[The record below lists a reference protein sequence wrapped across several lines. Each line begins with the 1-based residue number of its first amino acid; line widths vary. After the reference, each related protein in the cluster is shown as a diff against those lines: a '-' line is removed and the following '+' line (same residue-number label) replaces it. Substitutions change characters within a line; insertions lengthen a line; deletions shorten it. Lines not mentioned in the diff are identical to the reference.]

1 MRGEREMKGSGVEW
15 IGEIPMDWILPRVKD
30 NFAIISGSGFKEE
43 LQGIMDGECPICKAS
58 DISNAGHHLSCAANY
73 LSFRD
78 AKNAG
83 FSIIPK
89 GSIIFAKIGEA
100 MRKNNRTLT
109 VVDCCVDNNCQGL
122 VPKDINPEF
131 SYYLLTIVNMAWFD
145 NAGTIPCLNNQK
157 LRNSRFA
164 YPSPEEQQE
173 IVAYLDEKC
182 AAIDSAKERHT
193 QLIAKLEEYKKS
205 LIYNAVTGKIEC

>member
-1 MRGEREMKGSGVEW
+1 
-15 IGEIPMDWILPRVKD
+15 
-30 NFAIISGSGFKEE
+30 
-43 LQGIMDGECPICKAS
+43 MDGECPICKAS
-58 DISNAGHHLSCAANY
+58 DISNAGHHLSCAVNY

-78 AKNAG
+78 AKHAG

-100 MRKNNRTLT
+100 MRKNNRALT

-164 YPSPEEQQE
+164 YPSLSEQAE
-173 IVAYLDEKC
+173 IVTYLDKKC
-182 AAIDSAKERHT
+182 AAIDGAKERHQ

-205 LIYNAVTGKIEC
+205 LIYNAVTGKIEY